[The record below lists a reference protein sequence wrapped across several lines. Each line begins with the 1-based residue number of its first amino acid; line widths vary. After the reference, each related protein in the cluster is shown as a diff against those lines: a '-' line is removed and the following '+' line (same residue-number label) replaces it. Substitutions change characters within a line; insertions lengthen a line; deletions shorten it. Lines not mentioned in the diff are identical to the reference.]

1 MKLWIVPVAQNT
13 VRYIILDVLT
23 KNALDVVEESWGVIV
38 MVL

>member
-13 VRYIILDVLT
+13 VGYIILDVLT